1 MKINVWHV
9 LYLNG
14 KKIEEEAQQLFKEG
28 DKFGEKNIQ
37 MEKE

>member
-1 MKINVWHV
+1 MTCIIFKWK
-9 LYLNG
+9 